1 MTSIMMKLLARRLA
15 MPRNSLLSLLFVTL
29 LCLCAC
35 SDNSS
40 SAKSDVNTQKFKVAV
55 MATTS
60 EMPRWKRC
68 AKWALENI
76 DKAQAGLDQKVKLQ
90 LEFKNQDDADI
101 DSYMEKI
108 AHDTDYVAIVGPTQS
123 DKAYRMAEL
132 LKKST
137 KPILSPK
144 SSNVEYQ
151 RTFANMPNLWNLVEN
166 DFMLIESA
174 FSHLASFSIGAF
186 AEKLELTLLAPSS
199 ELNGN
204 LVSSYVDW
212 LGFMAEEFDLK
223 IDRIFLY
230 NDETELR
237 TLVQNYLDR
246 KNQYSVLLFE
256 PYNDKMALALD
267 DELYRQ
273 NVDSHGGIRM
283 ICSSN
288 FVSDSIVN
296 KLHYDFYRGFD
307 LYARPESGF
316 AQAYHEHFNE
326 GILNGE
332 AHFFDALY
340 ILAYAASYSISSGLE
355 LNESIRAV
363 LEGRDG
369 VGGDWMVAGM
379 QENFLA
385 LQNGHLPDLAGVSSS
400 WTFQN
405 RDNSVSGSVYRGWN
419 IANHKYVTNDFT
431 SNDNSKHSVNP
442 QDNWLEIFKANVD
455 TSFFNNADTNISY
468 ADVSKRW
475 ALLVA
480 ASSGWA
486 NYRFQA
492 DIFAFYQ
499 KLKKM
504 GYDDDHIIVIAEDD
518 LVNHEQN
525 PYPGELFVRLDGGN
539 VYEPNVID
547 YKLSSLDPQ
556 KMKDVLTG
564 KSSKSLPKV
573 IQAKSTDNVFVFWSG
588 HGIPGYLEYGKNK
601 ISYEQIISLI
611 KQIPHRKVL
620 VAVEACY
627 SGGLGE
633 TAEQAK
639 LPGIIFLTAA
649 SPYETSKADERN
661 EEMGVY
667 LTNSFTRGF
676 TELLNEA
683 PDASLRDMYIE
694 IASKISGSHVQLYNV
709 KNYGNIYKETMGEFF
724 VIK

>member
-1 MTSIMMKLLARRLA
+1 M
-15 MPRNSLLSLLFVTL
+15 
-29 LCLCAC
+29 
-35 SDNSS
+35 
-40 SAKSDVNTQKFKVAV
+40 AKS
-55 MATTS
+55 S
-60 EMPRWKRC
+60 EMARWKRS
-68 AKWALENI
+68 AEWALENME
-76 DKAQAGLDQKVKLQ
+76 KAQDGLDQKVKLQ

-101 DSYMEKI
+101 DEYMEKV
-108 AHDTDYVAIVGPTQS
+108 AHDTDYAAVVGPTQS

-132 LKKST
+132 LQKSE

-144 SSNVEYQ
+144 ASNVEYQ
-151 RTFANMPNLWNLVEN
+151 RFFANMPNLWNLVEN

-174 FSHLASFSIGAF
+174 FSHLASSF
-186 AEKLELTLLAPSS
+186 AAIFKNELELTLLAPSS
-199 ELNGN
+199 ELNGG

-212 LGFMAEEFDLK
+212 IGFMAEEFGLK

-230 NDETELR
+230 NDEAELR
-237 TLVQNYLDR
+237 MLTQTYLER
-246 KNQYSVLLFE
+246 KKPYSVLLFE
-256 PYNDKMALALD
+256 PYDDKMALAFD
-267 DELYRQ
+267 DELYQ
-273 NVDSHGGIRM
+273 QDVASQGGIRVV
-283 ICSSN
+283 CSSN
-288 FVSDSIVN
+288 FVSDSIVKN
-296 KLHYDFYRGFD
+296 LHYDFYRGFD

-316 AQAYHEHFNE
+316 AQAYHEHFGE
-326 GILNGE
+326 DILNGE
-332 AHFFDALY
+332 AHFVDALY
-340 ILAYAASYSISSGLE
+340 ILAYAATYSVSSGLE

-363 LEGRDG
+363 LGGRDG
-369 VGGDWMVAGM
+369 TGGDWMIAGM
-379 QENFLA
+379 HENFMS
-385 LQNGHLPDLAGVSSS
+385 LQNGRLPDLTGVSSS
-400 WTFQN
+400 WTFQD

-419 IANHKYVTNDFT
+419 IADHKYVTNDYT

-442 QDNWLEIFKANVD
+442 QDNWLDFFKADVD
-455 TSFFNNADTNISY
+455 TSFFDNADTNISY
-468 ADVSKRW
+468 EDVSKRW

-518 LVNHEQN
+518 LVNHERN
-525 PYPGELFVRLDGGN
+525 LYPGELFVRLNGDN

-547 YKLSSLDPQ
+547 YKLSSLDPL

-588 HGIPGYLEYGKNK
+588 HGTPGYLEYGKNK
-601 ISYEQIISLI
+601 ISYEQIVSFI

-633 TAEQAK
+633 TVERANV
-639 LPGIIFLTAA
+639 PGVVFLTAA

-676 TELLNEA
+676 MELLAEQ
-683 PDASLRDMYIE
+683 PDATLRNVYIE
-694 IASKISGSHVQLYNV
+694 LASKISGSHVQLYNV

-724 VIK
+724 VVP

>member
-1 MTSIMMKLLARRLA
+1 MTKQFARRLA
-15 MPRNSLLSLLFVTL
+15 MQINKLALLLTCAILF
-29 LCLCAC
+29 LCGC
-35 SDNSS
+35 SDNPSS
-40 SAKSDVNTQKFKVAV
+40 FKADAKTHKYKVAV
-55 MATTS
+55 MAKTS
-60 EMPRWKRC
+60 EMPRWKRS
-68 AKWALENI
+68 AEWALENME
-76 DKAQAGLDQKVKLQ
+76 KAQEGLDQKVKLQ
-90 LEFKNQDDADI
+90 LEFKNQDDSDI
-101 DSYMEKI
+101 DAYMEKV
-108 AHDTDYVAIVGPTQS
+108 AHDTDYVAVVGPTQS

-132 LKKST
+132 LQQSA

-144 SSNVEYQ
+144 ASNVEYQ

-174 FSHLASFSIGAF
+174 FSHLASSSIGSYADR
-186 AEKLELTLLAPSS
+186 LELTLLAPSS

-212 LGFMAEEFDLK
+212 LGFMAEEFGLK

-230 NDETELR
+230 SDETELR
-237 TLVQNYLDR
+237 SLVRSFLNR
-246 KNQYSVLLFE
+246 KNPYSVLLFE
-256 PYNDKMALALD
+256 PYDDKMALALD
-267 DELYRQ
+267 DELYQ
-273 NVDSHGGIRM
+273 QGVDSRGGVHI

-288 FVSDSIVN
+288 FASDSIV
-296 KLHYDFYRGFD
+296 KHLHYDFYRGFD

-316 AQAYHEHFNE
+316 AQAYREHFNDD
-326 GILNGE
+326 ILNGE
-332 AHFFDALY
+332 THFFDALY
-340 ILAYAASYSISSGLE
+340 ILAYAASYSVSSGLE

-369 VGGDWMVAGM
+369 VGGDWMIAGM
-379 QENFLA
+379 QENFKA
-385 LQNGHLPDLAGVSSS
+385 LQNGRLPDLAGVSSS

-419 IANHKYVTNDFT
+419 IADHKYVTNDYT

-442 QDNWLEIFKANVD
+442 QDNWLDFFKADVD
-455 TSFFNNADTNISY
+455 TSFFDNADTNISY
-468 ADVSKRW
+468 EAVSKRW

-518 LVNHEQN
+518 LVNHERN
-525 PYPGELFVRLDGGN
+525 LYPGELFVRLNGDN

-547 YKLSSLDPQ
+547 YKLSSLDPL

-588 HGIPGYLEYGKNK
+588 HGTPGYLEYGKNK
-601 ISYEQIISLI
+601 ISYEQIVSFI

-633 TAEQAK
+633 TAEKADI
-639 LPGIIFLTAA
+639 PGIVFLTAA

-667 LTNSFTRGF
+667 LSNYFTRGF
-676 TELLNEA
+676 MELLAEQ
-683 PDASLRDMYIE
+683 PDATLRDMYIE
-694 IASKISGSHVQLYNV
+694 LASKISGSHVQLYNV

-724 VIK
+724 VVK

>member
-1 MTSIMMKLLARRLA
+1 MQRSKPALLLIW
-15 MPRNSLLSLLFVTL
+15 VTVAI
-29 LCLCAC
+29 LCLCGC
-35 SDNSS
+35 SDNSA
-40 SAKSDVNTQKFKVAV
+40 SAKADAKTRKIRVAV
-55 MATTS
+55 MAKSS
-60 EMPRWKRC
+60 EMARWKRS
-68 AKWALENI
+68 AEWALENME
-76 DKAQAGLDQKVKLQ
+76 KAQDGLDQKVKLQ

-101 DSYMEKI
+101 DEYMEKV
-108 AHDTDYVAIVGPTQS
+108 AHDTDYAAVVGPTQS

-132 LKKST
+132 LQKSE

-144 SSNVEYQ
+144 ASNVEYQ
-151 RTFANMPNLWNLVEN
+151 RFFANMPNLWNLVEN

-174 FSHLASFSIGAF
+174 FSHLASSF
-186 AEKLELTLLAPSS
+186 AAIFKNELELTLLAPSS
-199 ELNGN
+199 ELNGG

-212 LGFMAEEFDLK
+212 IGFMAEEFGLK

-230 NDETELR
+230 NDEAELR
-237 TLVQNYLDR
+237 MLTQTYLER
-246 KNQYSVLLFE
+246 KKPYSVLLFE
-256 PYNDKMALALD
+256 PYDDKMALAFD
-267 DELYRQ
+267 DELYQ
-273 NVDSHGGIRM
+273 QDVASQGGIRVV
-283 ICSSN
+283 CSSN
-288 FVSDSIVN
+288 FVSDSIVKN
-296 KLHYDFYRGFD
+296 LHYDFYRGFD

-316 AQAYHEHFNE
+316 AQAYHEHFGE
-326 GILNGE
+326 DILNGE
-332 AHFFDALY
+332 AHFVDALY
-340 ILAYAASYSISSGLE
+340 ILAYAATYSVSSGLE

-363 LEGRDG
+363 LGGRDG
-369 VGGDWMVAGM
+369 TGGDWMIAGM
-379 QENFLA
+379 HENFMS
-385 LQNGHLPDLAGVSSS
+385 LQNGRLPDLTGVSSS
-400 WTFQN
+400 WTFQD

-419 IANHKYVTNDFT
+419 IADHKYVTNDYT

-442 QDNWLEIFKANVD
+442 QDNWLDFFKADVD
-455 TSFFNNADTNISY
+455 TSFFDNADTNISY
-468 ADVSKRW
+468 EDVSKRW

-518 LVNHEQN
+518 LVNHERN
-525 PYPGELFVRLDGGN
+525 LYPGELFVRLNGDN

-547 YKLSSLDPQ
+547 YKLSSLDPL

-588 HGIPGYLEYGKNK
+588 HGTPGYLEYGKNK
-601 ISYEQIISLI
+601 ISYEQIVSFI

-633 TAEQAK
+633 TVERANV
-639 LPGIIFLTAA
+639 PGVVFLTAA

-676 TELLNEA
+676 MELLAEQ
-683 PDASLRDMYIE
+683 PDATLRNVYIE
-694 IASKISGSHVQLYNV
+694 LASKISGSHVQLYNV

-724 VIK
+724 VVP

>member
-1 MTSIMMKLLARRLA
+1 ML
-15 MPRNSLLSLLFVTL
+15 RNSILSFFFILL

-35 SDNSS
+35 FDNSS
-40 SAKSDVNTQKFKVAV
+40 SPKVNVNTQTFKVAV

-60 EMPRWKRC
+60 EMPRWKRS
-68 AKWALENI
+68 AEWALENI
-76 DKAQAGLDQKVKLQ
+76 EKAQDGLDQKVKLQ

-101 DSYMEKI
+101 DAYMEMV

-123 DKAYRMAEL
+123 GKAYRMAEL
-132 LKKST
+132 LQQSA

-144 SSNVEYQ
+144 ASNVEYQ
-151 RTFANMPNLWNLVEN
+151 RTFANMSNLWNLVEN

-174 FSHLASFSIGAF
+174 FSHLASSSISKY

-212 LGFMAEEFDLK
+212 LGFMAEEFNLK

-237 TLVQNYLDR
+237 SLVQNYLDR
-246 KNQYSVLLFE
+246 KSPYSVLLFE

-267 DELYRQ
+267 DELYRED
-273 NVDSHGGIRM
+273 VDSRDGIHV

-296 KLHYDFYRGFD
+296 NLHYDFYRGFD

-316 AQAYHEHFNE
+316 AQAYHEHFDE
-326 GILNGE
+326 DILNGE

-369 VGGDWMVAGM
+369 IGGDWMVAGM
-379 QENFLA
+379 QKNFMA
-385 LQNGHLPDLAGVSSS
+385 LQNGRLPDLTGVSSS

-405 RDNSVSGSVYRGWN
+405 KDNSVSGSAYRGWN
-419 IANHKYVTNDFT
+419 IADHKYVTNDYT

-442 QDNWLEIFKANVD
+442 QDNWLEFFKPDVD
-455 TSFFNNADTNISY
+455 TSFFDKADTKISY
-468 ADVSKRW
+468 DDISKHW

-499 KLKKM
+499 ELKKM

-525 PYPGELFVRLDGGN
+525 PYPGELFVSLNGDN
-539 VYEPNVID
+539 VYEPDVIA
-547 YKLSSLDPQ
+547 YKLSALDPQ
-556 KMKDVLTG
+556 KLKDIITG

-588 HGIPGYLEYGKNK
+588 HGTPGYLEFGKDK
-601 ISYEQIISLI
+601 ISYDQIVSLI
-611 KQIPHRKVL
+611 EQIPHRKVL

-633 TAEQAK
+633 TAEQANV
-639 LPGIIFLTAA
+639 PGIVFLTAA

-661 EEMGVY
+661 DEMGVY

-676 TELLNEA
+676 TELLDDT

-694 IASKISGSHVQLYNV
+694 IASKISGSHVQLYNI

-724 VIK
+724 VVK